1 MSSRNK
7 LSFFIIVLFV
17 VSSASVFADTIEF
30 TFTDTTSEQP
40 GSMFTLTLV
49 GSGLHWSAT
58 LTVNTVATSPDWYI
72 NYLTL
77 HLDGG
82 QRPSVMNFNGPPN
95 WNIIGDGNPQEDVH
109 KRNSFPQNSW
119 IGLYTTGILDDD
131 SIDITQGV
139 LLENGGSATWTFDF
153 WLAPGSILN
162 ESPSIQVG
170 YFNYDETRGGRRGG
184 KIFFTQ
190 RSKPSPNPL
199 PSSSFSAAPDS

>member
-1 MSSRNK
+1 MHLLCICIHRAPIDAPQGVLNK
-7 LSFFIIVLFV
+7 RL
-17 VSSASVFADTIEF
+17 
-30 TFTDTTSEQP
+30 Q
-40 GSMFTLTLV
+40 
-49 GSGLHWSAT
+49 GLERE
-58 LTVNTVATSPDWYI
+58 L
-72 NYLTL
+72 LL
-77 HLDGG
+77 
-82 QRPSVMNFNGPPN
+82 
-95 WNIIGDGNPQEDVH
+95 IGDGNPQEDVH

-190 RSKPSPNPL
+190 MSQTVPEPSTL
-199 PSSSFSAAPDS
+199 ILLLSGTGLLAGAAGFRRKMK